1 MKWIRITETGN
12 IPLREGRKVAVGQ
25 HEIAIFNL
33 GDRFLAIQN
42 QCPHGQGPL
51 ADGIISGNSVVC
63 PLHGWK
69 TCLES
74 GQVQRPKDRTECV
87 RSYPVRVEDGVVL
100 VQIENGTGTTGEQP
114 AERMCTA

>member
-1 MKWIRITETGN
+1 MKWIKITETSN
-12 IPLREGRKVAVGQ
+12 IPKREGRSVKVGS

-42 QCPHGQGPL
+42 SCPHGGGPL
-51 ADGIISGNSVVC
+51 ADGIVSGNSVVC

-74 GQVQRPKDRTECV
+74 GEVQRPKDLQSCV
-87 RSYPVRVEDGVVL
+87 RRYPVKVEEGVVL
-100 VQIENGTGTTGEQP
+100 VQIEATAKGRETQ
-114 AERMCTA
+114 ERMCTA

>member
-1 MKWIRITETGN
+1 MTWIRITEIAN
-12 IPLREGRKVAVGQ
+12 IPLREGRKVAVGP
-25 HEIAIFNL
+25 HEIAIFNM

-51 ADGIISGNSVVC
+51 ADGIVSGNSVVC

-74 GQVQRPKDRTECV
+74 GQVQRPKDLRECV
-87 RSYPVRVEDGVVL
+87 RSYPVRVEDGIVL
-100 VQIENGTGTTGEQP
+100 LQIEDRADAGGKP